1 MEQITTTTCA
11 DPAVR
16 PAPSWSARLAALKSR
31 QVPDSDPRVAECN
44 AALAYWR
51 CRRVIDTERA
61 LLDPRHIPALA
72 DMLKHAHPAV
82 TR

>member
-1 MEQITTTTCA
+1 MEQITAAACA
-11 DPAVR
+11 DPASR

-31 QVPDSDPRVAECN
+31 QVPDDDPRVVECN

-51 CRRVIDTERA
+51 CRRIIDTERD

-72 DMLKHAHPAV
+72 DMLSHAHQAV